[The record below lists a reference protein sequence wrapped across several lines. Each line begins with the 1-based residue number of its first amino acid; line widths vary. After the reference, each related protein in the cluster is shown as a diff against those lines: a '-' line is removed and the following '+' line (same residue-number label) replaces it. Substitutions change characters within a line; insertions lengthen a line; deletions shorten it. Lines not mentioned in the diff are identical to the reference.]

1 MKAPLTSILPTI
13 LLIWLAACTPNIP
26 ETSPKPNIIFIMS
39 DDIGIGDI
47 SCYGATMINTPNIDK
62 LAEQGMRFNNYHTCG
77 ATCSPT
83 RYSLVT
89 GRYPVRTEEVG
100 TGRSSPWDYLFIET
114 DRLTIGSLAQKMGY
128 KTAAIG
134 KWHLGYGAEKK
145 IDWAGV
151 LKPGPND
158 IGFDYHWGVPGN
170 HNDSYRCFIEND
182 RIYGLDPNAK
192 YERARRN
199 ERVKGLLFERVDDQV
214 DSMLTVK
221 AINFIRQNKNNPF
234 FYT

>member
-1 MKAPLTSILPTI
+1 MVF
-13 LLIWLAACTPNIP
+13 LIWFMGCNSNSGNNHT
-26 ETSPKPNIIFIMS
+26 KPNIVFIMS

-47 SCYGATMINTPNIDK
+47 SCYGSTMIHTPNIDK
-62 LAEQGMRFNNYHTCG
+62 LAEQGKRFNNYHTCG

-114 DRLTIGSLAQKMGY
+114 DRITIGSLAREMGY

-134 KWHLGYGAEKK
+134 KWHLGYGTEKK
-145 IDWAGV
+145 IDWSGV

-158 IGFDYHWGVPGN
+158 IGFDYHWGVPSN
-170 HNDSYRCFIEND
+170 HNDSYRCFIEGDWKLIDFSYSVRN
-182 RIYGLDPNAK
+182 PQEK
-192 YERARRN
+192 YELYNIRKDPGELTDLSATN
-199 ERVKGLLFERVDDQV
+199 PE
-214 DSMLTVK
+214 ML
-221 AINFIRQNKNNPF
+221 NLMRQKLKQIIGNGRSRKL
-234 FYT
+234 